1 MPCIEEPATRSHLGP
16 VEYTPHSDDD
26 GGDDDDDD
34 DGDGDDTY
42 LLQLVLHPVALVGWL
57 LQK

>member
-42 LLQLVLHPVALVGWL
+42 LLQLVLHPVALVG
-57 LQK
+57 